1 MQRFSEEIVSLASF
15 YFNLKVIKNIN
26 IVFNFN
32 LSRTDQ
38 GEAKAVK
45 NEGILVNVCS
55 GGSFIDDGLRCLSRS
70 FGPALLP

>member
-1 MQRFSEEIVSLASF
+1 MQRISEKVVSLASF